1 MTQPCHNRGVPPL
14 LRRPLRSG
22 PIPTLGAA
30 LLVLALV
37 IISPTSGATAKT
49 RAINANGQGNL
60 LIIGDSLTLG
70 ADAFGSLA
78 AKIRKT
84 RKWTSVTI
92 NTRVGRKASVGADM
106 LPDKILGNTT
116 AIVVAL
122 GTNDM
127 MSRTER
133 WYPRWV
139 IDRVMANTL
148 DIPVLWVNLKF
159 SNDRPNWKTRAN
171 RFNRA
176 LRQAKHR
183 YPTLTIADWNSSFI
197 PKSSS
202 RFISDGV
209 HLTVSGY
216 RTRASFLIRAIAKFG
231 TAIVNAT
238 STTTSTTTTIEST
251 TTSTIVEP

>member
-1 MTQPCHNRGVPPL
+1 MSVLPQ
-14 LRRPLRSG
+14 RPLRSG
-22 PIPTLGAA
+22 PIPIIAAA
-30 LLVLALV
+30 LLVLALA
-37 IISPTSGATAKT
+37 IISPSSSATAKSPL
-49 RAINANGQGNL
+49 INANGQGNL

-84 RKWTSVTI
+84 KKWTSVSI
-92 NTRVGRKASVGADM
+92 DTRVGRKASVGADM
-106 LPDKILGNTT
+106 LPEKILNHTT
-116 AIVVAL
+116 AIVIAL

-127 MSRTER
+127 MSRTES

-148 DIPVLWVNLKF
+148 DIPVLWVNLKY
-159 SNDRPNWKTRAN
+159 SDDKPNWKSRGIK
-171 RFNRA
+171 FNRA
-176 LRQAKHR
+176 LKQAMRR
-183 YPTLTIADWNSSFI
+183 YPTLTIADWSTSFI
-197 PKSSS
+197 PKSAS

-216 RTRASFLIRAIAKFG
+216 RTRATFLIPTVAKFG

-238 STTTSTTTTIEST
+238 STTTSTTIEAPTT
-251 TTSTIVEP
+251 TIVEP

>member
-1 MTQPCHNRGVPPL
+1 MSFTP
-14 LRRPLRSG
+14 RRPLRSG
-22 PIPTLGAA
+22 PIPTIGAA
-30 LLVLALV
+30 LLVLALA
-37 IISPTSGATAKT
+37 IISPTSGATAKPPL
-49 RAINANGQGNL
+49 INANGQGNL

-78 AKIRKT
+78 TKIRKT
-84 RKWTSVTI
+84 KKWTSVSI

-127 MSRTER
+127 MSRTES

-139 IDRVMANTL
+139 IDKVMSTTL

-159 SNDRPNWKTRAN
+159 SDTRLNWKSRGN
-171 RFNRA
+171 RFNRE
-176 LRQAKHR
+176 LQKAKLR
-183 YPTLTIADWNSSFI
+183 YPTLTVADWNSSFI
-197 PKSSS
+197 PKSGS
-202 RFISDGV
+202 RFIEDGV

-216 RTRASFLIRAIAKFG
+216 RTRASFLIPTIAKFG
-231 TAIVNAT
+231 RAIVNAT
-238 STTTSTTTTIEST
+238 STTTSTTSTTIESPT
-251 TTSTIVEP
+251 TTLDSTIIEP

>member
-1 MTQPCHNRGVPPL
+1 MPQL
-14 LRRPLRSG
+14 SRRPLRSG
-22 PIPTLGAA
+22 PIPALGAA
-30 LLVLALV
+30 LLVLALA
-37 IISPTSGATAKT
+37 IITPVSGATAKPLS
-49 RAINANGQGNL
+49 INANGQGNL

-84 RKWTSVTI
+84 RKWTSVSI
-92 NTRVGRKASVGADM
+92 DTRVGRKASVGADM
-106 LPDKILGNTT
+106 LPDKILDNTT

-127 MSRTER
+127 MSRTES

-148 DIPVLWVNLKF
+148 DIPVLWVNLKY
-159 SNDRPNWKTRAN
+159 SNDRLNWKSRGN
-171 RFNRA
+171 KFNKA
-176 LRQAKHR
+176 LKQAKLR
-183 YPTLTIADWNSSFI
+183 YPTLTIADWNTSFI
-197 PKSSS
+197 PKSGS
-202 RFISDGV
+202 RFIEDGV

-216 RTRASFLIRAIAKFG
+216 RTRATFLIPAITKFG

-238 STTTSTTTTIEST
+238 STTSTTTTIEST
-251 TTSTIVEP
+251 TTTTIVAP

>member
-1 MTQPCHNRGVPPL
+1 MSFTP
-14 LRRPLRSG
+14 RRPLRSG
-22 PIPTLGAA
+22 PIPSVGAA
-30 LLVLALV
+30 LLVLALA
-37 IISPTSGATAKT
+37 IISPTSGATAKSQ
-49 RAINANGQGNL
+49 AIKANGQGNL

-84 RKWTSVTI
+84 NKWTSVSI
-92 NTRVGRKASVGADM
+92 DYRVGRKASVGADM
-106 LPDKILGNTT
+106 LPDRILDNTT

-127 MSRTER
+127 LSRTES

-148 DIPVLWVNLKF
+148 DIPVLWVNLKY
-159 SNDRPNWKTRAN
+159 SDDKLNWISRGNK
-171 RFNRA
+171 FNKA
-176 LRQAKHR
+176 LRQATLR
-183 YPTLTIADWNSSFI
+183 YPTLTIADWNTSFV
-197 PKSSS
+197 PKSGS
-202 RFISDGV
+202 RFIADGV
-209 HLTVSGY
+209 HLTVKGY
-216 RTRASFLIRAIAKFG
+216 RTRASFLIPTITKFG

-251 TTSTIVEP
+251 TTTTIVEP

>member
-1 MTQPCHNRGVPPL
+1 
-14 LRRPLRSG
+14 
-22 PIPTLGAA
+22 
-30 LLVLALV
+30 LVLALA
-37 IISPTSGATAKT
+37 IISPTSGATAKSQ
-49 RAINANGQGNL
+49 AINANGQGNL

-84 RKWTSVTI
+84 NKWTSVSI
-92 NTRVGRKASVGADM
+92 DYRVGRKASVGADM
-106 LPDKILGNTT
+106 LPDKILDNTT

-127 MSRTER
+127 LSRTES

-159 SNDRPNWKTRAN
+159 PDTRLNWKSRGN
-171 RFNRA
+171 RFNRE
-176 LRQAKHR
+176 LQKAKLR
-183 YPTLTIADWNSSFI
+183 YPTLTIADWNTSFI
-197 PKSSS
+197 PKSGS

-216 RTRASFLIRAIAKFG
+216 RTRASFLIPTISKFG
-231 TAIVNAT
+231 TTIVNAT
-238 STTTSTTTTIEST
+238 STTTSTTSTTIESPT
-251 TTSTIVEP
+251 TTLDSTIIEP

>member
-1 MTQPCHNRGVPPL
+1 MSFTP
-14 LRRPLRSG
+14 RRPLRSG
-22 PIPTLGAA
+22 PIPSVGAA
-30 LLVLALV
+30 LLVLALA
-37 IISPTSGATAKT
+37 IISPASGATAKSQSF
-49 RAINANGQGNL
+49 NANGQGNL

-84 RKWTSVTI
+84 NKWTSVSI
-92 NTRVGRKASVGADM
+92 DYRVGRKASVGADM
-106 LPDKILGNTT
+106 LPDRILDNTT

-127 MSRTER
+127 LSRPES

-159 SNDRPNWKTRAN
+159 SDTRLNWKSRGN
-171 RFNRA
+171 RFNRE
-176 LRQAKHR
+176 LQKAKLR
-183 YPTLTIADWNSSFI
+183 YPTLTIADWNTSFI
-197 PKSSS
+197 PKSGS

-209 HLTVSGY
+209 HLTVPGY
-216 RTRASFLIRAIAKFG
+216 RTRASFLVPVISKFG

-238 STTTSTTTTIEST
+238 STTTSTTIEPT
-251 TTSTIVEP
+251 TTTTTLDSTIIEP

>member
-1 MTQPCHNRGVPPL
+1 MSCTT
-14 LRRPLRSG
+14 RRPLRSG
-22 PIPTLGAA
+22 PIPSIGAA
-30 LLVLALV
+30 LLVLALA
-37 IISPTSGATAKT
+37 IISPTSGATAKSQSF
-49 RAINANGQGNL
+49 NASGQGNL

-84 RKWTSVTI
+84 RKWTSVSI
-92 NTRVGRKASVGADM
+92 DTRVGRKASVGADM
-106 LPDKILGNTT
+106 LPDKILDNTT

-127 MSRTER
+127 LSRTES

-159 SNDRPNWKTRAN
+159 PDTRLNWKSRGN
-171 RFNRA
+171 RFNRE
-176 LRQAKHR
+176 LQKAKLR
-183 YPTLTIADWNSSFI
+183 YPTLTIADWNTSFI
-197 PKSSS
+197 PKSGS

-216 RTRASFLIRAIAKFG
+216 RTRASFLIPTISKFG
-231 TAIVNAT
+231 TVIVNAT
-238 STTTSTTTTIEST
+238 STTTSTTIEST
-251 TTSTIVEP
+251 TTTTTLDPTIVEP

>member
-1 MTQPCHNRGVPPL
+1 MPFTPRQPV
-14 LRRPLRSG
+14 RSG
-22 PIPTLGAA
+22 SIPALGVA
-30 LLVLALV
+30 LLVLALA
-37 IISPTSGATAKT
+37 IISPTSDATAKSQS
-49 RAINANGQGNL
+49 INANGQGNL

-84 RKWTSVTI
+84 RKWTSVSI
-92 NTRVGRKASVGADM
+92 NTGVGRKASVGADM
-106 LPDKILGNTT
+106 LPDKILNHTT
-116 AIVVAL
+116 AIVIAL

-127 MSRTER
+127 MSRTES

-159 SNDRPNWKTRAN
+159 SDTRLNWKSRGN
-171 RFNRA
+171 RFNRE
-176 LRQAKHR
+176 LQKAKLR
-183 YPTLTIADWNSSFI
+183 YPTLTIAEWNTSFI
-197 PKSSS
+197 PKSGS
-202 RFISDGV
+202 RFIEDGV

-216 RTRASFLIRAIAKFG
+216 RTRASFLIPVISKFG

-238 STTTSTTTTIEST
+238 STTTSTTIESPT
-251 TTSTIVEP
+251 TTLDSTIIEP

>member
-1 MTQPCHNRGVPPL
+1 M
-14 LRRPLRSG
+14 
-22 PIPTLGAA
+22 
-30 LLVLALV
+30 
-37 IISPTSGATAKT
+37 
-49 RAINANGQGNL
+49 
-60 LIIGDSLTLG
+60 IIGDSLTLG

-84 RKWTSVTI
+84 NKWTSVSI
-92 NTRVGRKASVGADM
+92 DYRVGRKASVGADM
-106 LPDKILGNTT
+106 LPDKILDNTT

-127 MSRTER
+127 LSRTES

-159 SNDRPNWKTRAN
+159 PDTRLNWKSRGN
-171 RFNRA
+171 RFNRE
-176 LRQAKHR
+176 LQKAKLR
-183 YPTLTIADWNSSFI
+183 YPTLTIADWNTSFI
-197 PKSSS
+197 PKSGS

-216 RTRASFLIRAIAKFG
+216 RTRASFLIPTISKFG
-231 TAIVNAT
+231 TTIVNAT
-238 STTTSTTTTIEST
+238 STTTSTTSTTIESPT
-251 TTSTIVEP
+251 TTLDSTIIEP

>member
-1 MTQPCHNRGVPPL
+1 M
-14 LRRPLRSG
+14 RSG

-30 LLVLALV
+30 LLVLALAV
-37 IISPTSGATAKT
+37 VSPISGATAKT
-49 RAINANGQGNL
+49 QSFNANGQGNL

-84 RKWTSVTI
+84 RKWTSVSI
-92 NTRVGRKASVGADM
+92 DTRVGRKASVGADM
-106 LPDKILGNTT
+106 LADKILDHTT
-116 AIVVAL
+116 AIVIAL

-127 MSRTER
+127 MSRTES

-148 DIPVLWVNLKF
+148 DIPVLWVNLKY
-159 SNDRPNWKTRAN
+159 SDTRLNWKSRGN
-171 RFNRA
+171 KFNKA
-176 LRQAKHR
+176 LKQAKLR
-183 YPTLTIADWNSSFI
+183 YPTLTIADWNTSFI
-197 PKSSS
+197 PKSAS
-202 RFISDGV
+202 RFIEDGV

-216 RTRASFLIRAIAKFG
+216 RTRATFLVPTIAKFG

-238 STTTSTTTTIEST
+238 STTTSTTTTTTIEST
-251 TTSTIVEP
+251 TTTTIVAP